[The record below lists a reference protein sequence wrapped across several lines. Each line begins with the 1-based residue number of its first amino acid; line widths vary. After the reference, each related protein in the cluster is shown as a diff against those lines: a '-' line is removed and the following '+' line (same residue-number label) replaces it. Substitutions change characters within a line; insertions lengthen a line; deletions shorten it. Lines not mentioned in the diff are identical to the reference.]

1 MKEKRLQKEKGSS
14 NENNE
19 LSTQKQK
26 KQTKSKPRKKLGR
39 KRIKRQFDETRV
51 GYFLKLEAPLEYNLI
66 MEVSGNVS
74 APSADLIEAI
84 GYASLNLLFKKP
96 KFRRALIE
104 YRKSGL
110 YAGDPKKSCVEK
122 ELYYISVRKHNM
134 QKAIQKKK

>member
-1 MKEKRLQKEKGSS
+1 MREKRLQNEKNSS
-14 NENNE
+14 NENSE
-19 LSTQKQK
+19 KLIKQNK
-26 KQTKSKPRKKLGR
+26 KKRKKPRRKVGR

-51 GYFLKLEAPLEYNLI
+51 GYFLRLEAPLEYNLI
-66 MEVSGNVS
+66 MEVSGTVS

-104 YRKSGL
+104 YRKNGL

>member
-1 MKEKRLQKEKGSS
+1 MKEKRLQKEKSSS

-26 KQTKSKPRKKLGR
+26 KQKKSKPRKKLGR

-134 QKAIQKKK
+134 QKTIQKKK

>member
-1 MKEKRLQKEKGSS
+1 MKEKRLQNGKSSS

-26 KQTKSKPRKKLGR
+26 KQKKSKPRKKLGR

-134 QKAIQKKK
+134 QKTIQKKK